1 MNVSGVIIA
10 AACFLVIGIFHPIVI
25 KAEYHFS
32 AGCWPAFLAAGIA
45 ALAPAPRW
53 GM

>member
-32 AGCWPAFLAAGIA
+32 AGRLFWRRGSRPLR
-45 ALAPAPRW
+45 PAPRW
-53 GM
+53 SM